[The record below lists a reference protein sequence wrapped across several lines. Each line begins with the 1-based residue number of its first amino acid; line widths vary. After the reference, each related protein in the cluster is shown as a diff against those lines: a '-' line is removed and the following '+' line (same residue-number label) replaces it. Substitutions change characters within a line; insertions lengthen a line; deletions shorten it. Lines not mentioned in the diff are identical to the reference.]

1 MPSALAT
8 TPGVDII
15 VPVGS
20 RERHVVSEAR
30 LEAAADVSG
39 PIGAGFFVLRAPV
52 LPIDL
57 LQAAVACDRALQD
70 WIADP
75 WVRTALYLA
84 SPTLV
89 DRLADWAAHPTDEG
103 FARIRPALFRY
114 FIRITSR
121 PTPFGLFASFTTGRV
136 GRSLEV
142 ALGPRDALRRSSWLD
157 LGFLYPLV
165 ARAVDGPGVRKTLRY
180 VANSTVTRQAEG
192 WRYTQEQIAPDRLQR
207 YLAHVDSNATLEAIL
222 ESCHVSCLLSSV
234 ILCQFDPHWF
244 PGSIGNI
251 VVHARNRLECL
262 ITVSVPETKAR
273 NLNSK

>member
-39 PIGAGFFVLRAPV
+39 PIGAGFFVLRAPA

-57 LQAAVACDRALQD
+57 LQAALSRDTSGEETSSECDRALQD

-89 DRLADWAAHPTDEG
+89 DRLADWAAHPTDER

-165 ARAVDGPGVRKTLRY
+165 ARAVDGAGVRKTLRY
-180 VANSTVTRQAEG
+180 VANSSVSRHCARGAAT
-192 WRYTQEQIAPDRLQR
+192 I
-207 YLAHVDSNATLEAIL
+207 SNL
-222 ESCHVSCLLSSV
+222 
-234 ILCQFDPHWF
+234 
-244 PGSIGNI
+244 
-251 VVHARNRLECL
+251 RRLERDSRRHLGVLPAWQDRCR
-262 ITVSVPETKAR
+262 TSQDHPAASASATDQHEAGE
-273 NLNSK
+273 